1 MLGEVLE
8 AFDGT
13 ETQAS
18 DEREDGIA
26 KGGEGLG
33 CVGRGG
39 AAGVLAAG
47 HVADVMQAVL
57 DTPMVARQLQQASG
71 VGCGTGQAG
80 DGIDGLGALL
90 AADGAAAFEAAD
102 LPQSRPG
109 GEMSVEAR
117 RALQAPDLDA
127 AVALVDRLDA
137 VEVRRR
143 RPLGR
148 GGNPARR
155 PGRYRP

>member
-1 MLGEVLE
+1 MFGEVLE

-18 DEREDGIA
+18 DERENGVA
-26 KGGEGLG
+26 KGSKGLG
-33 CVGRGG
+33 GVGRGG

-57 DTPMVARQLQQASG
+57 DAPVVARQLQQAGG
-71 VGCGTGQAG
+71 VGLVTRQAG
-80 DGIDGLGALL
+80 DGIDGLDALL
-90 AADGAAAFEAAD
+90 VADRAAAFEAAD

-109 GEMSVEAR
+109 GEMAVEAR
-117 RALQAPDLDA
+117 RALQAPNLDA
-127 AVALVDRLDA
+127 TMALVDRLGA

-143 RPLGR
+143 RPLG
-148 GGNPARR
+148 
-155 PGRYRP
+155 